1 MIRCP
6 PITAHLLHE
15 LVGGERG
22 VPDPGPAQ
30 VEAGDGAER
39 HHDDHHQAA
48 RWDQGPCH
56 PGAAPAARQY
66 SGHCMAQIKQV
77 LLMFECN
84 ASLAY
89 ACLTASFIRSFSLN
103 STKYRII

>member
-1 MIRCP
+1 MTRCP

-39 HHDDHHQAA
+39 HHEDHHQAA

-56 PGAAPAARQY
+56 PGAAPGARQY
-66 SGHCMAQIKQV
+66 SGHGTNKTG
-77 LLMFECN
+77 LN
-84 ASLAY
+84 ASLAS
-89 ACLTASFIRSFSLN
+89 ACLAASFIRSFSFNRTGLL
-103 STKYRII
+103 